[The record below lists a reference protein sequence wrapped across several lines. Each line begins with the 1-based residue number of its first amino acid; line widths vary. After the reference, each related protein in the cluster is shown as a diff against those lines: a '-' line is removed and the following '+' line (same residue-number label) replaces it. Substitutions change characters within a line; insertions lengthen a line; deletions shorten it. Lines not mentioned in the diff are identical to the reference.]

1 MRNQLLLTIA
11 SIVTLCSPSGAQQAP
26 SWPAIVEGTSPAIVV
41 VETERGLGSGFF
53 VRSDGTLITN
63 QHVIEDAKS
72 VAVRTSSGEVYRG
85 ALVMA
90 SDEARDLAILRVD
103 AFDVPSVRLG
113 NSNDVKVGSGVLL
126 LGAPRGLEQTASTG
140 IVAAVRVDDSGMR
153 LIQTSAAA
161 SPGSSGGPLLNE
173 SGEVIGV
180 LSFSVVQSQNLNFAV
195 PINYAR
201 GILERVTSVGA
212 KPEAN
217 LAPLTPASSTSA
229 GKEPA
234 AVPNRTPGGVYVTGF
249 GPTEHLQRVYLELTE
264 VLAQGGIRVV
274 ELREVRTGGQMTSV
288 SGLIEAAKTASAD
301 GVMYFTLS
309 TGYGQTD
316 RLKVQCYDRDGK
328 LLWQDET
335 TSLWQMTI
343 DAAVGAVTKRM
354 KDKLK
359 VRIQKRQV
367 PGQNAASK

>member
-1 MRNQLLLTIA
+1 MRNPLLLTA
-11 SIVTLCSPSGAQQAP
+11 AFIVTLCSAGSAQQA
-26 SWPAIVEGTSPAIVV
+26 SWPAIVESTSAAIVV
-41 VETERGLGSGFF
+41 VETEKGQGSGFF

-63 QHVIEDAKS
+63 HHVIENAKS

-103 AFDVPSVRLG
+103 AFDVPSVRMG

-173 SGEVIGV
+173 TGDVIGV

-201 GILERVTSVGA
+201 GILERVTSVGV
-212 KPEAN
+212 KPEAS
-217 LAPLTPASSTSA
+217 LAPLAPASSNNTGS
-229 GKEPA
+229 EPA
-234 AVPNRTPGGVYVTGF
+234 AAPNRAPGGVYVTGF

-274 ELREVRTGGQMTSV
+274 ELRDVRTGGQMTSV

-316 RLKVQCYDRDGK
+316 RLRVQCYDRDGK
-328 LLWQDET
+328 LLWQEET

-354 KDKLK
+354 RDKLK
-359 VRIQKRQV
+359 VRIQKRQL
-367 PGQNAASK
+367 PGQNAANQ